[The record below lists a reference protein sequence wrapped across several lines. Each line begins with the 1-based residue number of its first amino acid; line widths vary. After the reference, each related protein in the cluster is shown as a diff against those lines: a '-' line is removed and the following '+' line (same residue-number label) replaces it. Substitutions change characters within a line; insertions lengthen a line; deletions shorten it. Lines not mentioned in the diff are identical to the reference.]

1 MSSGFCGYDFN
12 GRNSIKP
19 FGGLQLG
26 IFALW
31 QRWML
36 GSSLWVRDSRPRG
49 GSFDRGWQ
57 RDQRSGG
64 RVRLGAGR
72 GAVATGGAS
81 VVVGGGEGT
90 CSSSGYLSLGSTNS
104 GASGSG
110 GRLAFS
116 SGSSKDG
123 NSGAVALG
131 SGPSVG
137 GRAG

>member
-1 MSSGFCGYDFN
+1 
-12 GRNSIKP
+12 
-19 FGGLQLG
+19 
-26 IFALW
+26 
-31 QRWML
+31 ML

-49 GSFDRGWQ
+49 AVLIVAGSGTSGR
-57 RDQRSGG
+57 GG

-123 NSGAVALG
+123 EQERLPSALDRALEG
-131 SGPSVG
+131 GPE
-137 GRAG
+137 